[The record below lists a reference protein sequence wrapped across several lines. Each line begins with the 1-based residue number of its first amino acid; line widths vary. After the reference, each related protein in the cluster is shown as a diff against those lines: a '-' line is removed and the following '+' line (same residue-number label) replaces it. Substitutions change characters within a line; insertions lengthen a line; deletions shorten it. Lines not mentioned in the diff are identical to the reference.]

1 MENIEQNGIAEKTKK
16 RLAERY
22 VALLLKYRV
31 FFLLLIA
38 AVTGIFGYYAWN
50 LKVATDFISFYPP
63 RHPFI
68 QLYNQYRGMFGSA
81 NVMVLAVEVKNGDIY
96 NWNTIDKIDRI
107 TQAMLEVEGCNP
119 AQLASITHPKLK
131 NVEVTGYGI
140 ALKPMIHAG
149 IDRSD
154 LGLQEIKR
162 SIYSNEGVR
171 GFYVS
176 PDDKAA
182 AIYAGFWE
190 EGWDPS
196 QVYKKIEEIKN
207 RETDE
212 NHKIY
217 ITGYPALYSYIYSL
231 APQIEYML
239 LITLAVLLALLFY
252 YFRTIQGIFVP
263 FFSAIVSAVWGL
275 GFASM
280 LGYSLDP
287 LILVVPLII
296 SARLMSHAVQCM
308 SRYYEEY
315 LRLGDRQAALVKG
328 YGEMLAP
335 ATLSTI
341 TDAVGLLLISVATI
355 PIMRQLG
362 FFSSFWVMS
371 IIVTVCMLNPLMLS
385 FIKPPKTEK
394 IERQTRGRVYSKVSR
409 FLVKPSEGKN
419 RWVVIG
425 VVAFILIVGGIYTHM
440 NLRIG
445 DTEAGSAILFP
456 EHSYNESF
464 RFFNQNFVGATQLI
478 ILAEGTVEGAI
489 KDYGTL
495 KSMEE
500 FQNYM
505 ETEGGAGGTL
515 TFNNMIKR
523 VYRMFHEGNPKWE
536 MIPKSDRD
544 LAQIGYI
551 IRNNAAPGEMDVYV
565 DYSWT
570 NATITCFY
578 KSYNAELIKN
588 CIAKAR
594 EFIEKATPEKVRY
607 RLAGGLLGILYAVN
621 EEVEYS
627 YWVSLIVVFLACFLL
642 CSFTFRS
649 FKCGLILIIPLAVS
663 QIITDFF
670 MLIYGIDI
678 NINSLPVAAI
688 AVGIGINYGIY
699 LLARTNEE
707 YALTGDYEAANR
719 TAMDTTG
726 KTIVFTES
734 TMLAGIFF
742 MIFVNMKFQSEMGL
756 LLTILMLLNMINALI
771 LIPVLVTIFKPK
783 AKAGG
788 LLSH

>member
-1 MENIEQNGIAEKTKK
+1 MNSENSILDVNENKRSIAE
-16 RLAERY
+16 RFIAF
-22 VALLLKYRV
+22 LLKFRI

-38 AVTGIFGYYAWN
+38 AGTAIFGYYAWN
-50 LKVATDFISFYPP
+50 LKIATDFISFYPP

-68 QLYNQYRGMFGSA
+68 QLYNQYRTMFGSA
-81 NVMVLAVEVKNGDIY
+81 NVMVLAVEVKDGNIY
-96 NWNTIDKIDRI
+96 NWETIDKIDRI
-107 TQAMLEVEGCNP
+107 TQAMLSVEGCNP

-140 ALKPMIHAG
+140 ALKPMIHPG
-149 IDRSD
+149 IERSD
-154 LGLQEIKR
+154 LGLQEIKS

-176 PDDKAA
+176 PDDKSA

-190 EGWDPS
+190 EGWDPAR
-196 QVYKKIEEIKN
+196 VFDKIEEIKN
-207 RETDE
+207 KETDARH
-212 NHKIY
+212 NIY

-239 LITLAVLLALLFY
+239 LFTLFVLIGLLFY
-252 YFRTIQGIFVP
+252 YFRTLQGVFIP
-263 FFSAIVSAVWGL
+263 FFSAVVSAVWGL

-315 LRLGDRQAALVKG
+315 LRNGNRKEALIKG

-335 ATLSTI
+335 ATLSTF

-362 FFSSFWVMS
+362 FFSSFWVMT
-371 IIVTVCMLNPLMLS
+371 ILITVPMLNPLLLS
-385 FIKPPKTEK
+385 FIKPPKAAK
-394 IERQTRGRVYSKVSR
+394 IERQTGGRVYSKISR
-409 FLVKPSEGKN
+409 FLVRPSEGRN
-419 RWVVIG
+419 RWVVVGII
-425 VVAFILIVGGIYTHM
+425 AAILVFGGIYSH
-440 NLRIG
+440 NLKIG

-456 EHSYNESF
+456 EHPYNEAF
-464 RFFNQNFVGATQLI
+464 RFFNENFVGATQLI
-478 ILAEGTVEGAI
+478 IMAEGKEEGAI
-489 KDYGTL
+489 KNYDTL
-495 KSMEE
+495 KSMED
-500 FQNYM
+500 FQHFM

-536 MIPKSDRD
+536 MIPKSDKD

-551 IRNNAAPGEMDVYV
+551 IRNNAAPGEMDIYV

-578 KSYNAELIKN
+578 KSYNSDLIKN

-594 EFIEKATPEKVRY
+594 EFIEKNKNDKVNY

-642 CSFTFRS
+642 CAITFRS
-649 FKCGLILIIPLAVS
+649 FKCGAILIIPLAVS
-663 QIITDFF
+663 QIITEVF
-670 MLIYGIDI
+670 MLIYGIDV

-707 YALTGDYEAANR
+707 YAATGDYTAANR
-719 TAMDTTG
+719 IAMDTTG

-756 LLTILMLLNMINALI
+756 LLTILMLLNMINALV

-783 AKAGG
+783 AKSGSI
-788 LLSH
+788 LSH